1 MKPMIL
7 YMKLKV
13 STILGNSEALTITR
27 AKILLC
33 NIWGTCPVLRLRPV
47 SKNSKSVEMTISVH
61 QILKFLNVHYH
72 YARVHPHNNT
82 LIYEKVDK
90 HYEIMKG
97 YARPDY
103 QIKSIST

>member
-1 MKPMIL
+1 
-7 YMKLKV
+7 
-13 STILGNSEALTITR
+13 
-27 AKILLC
+27 
-33 NIWGTCPVLRLRPV
+33 
-47 SKNSKSVEMTISVH
+47 MTISVH